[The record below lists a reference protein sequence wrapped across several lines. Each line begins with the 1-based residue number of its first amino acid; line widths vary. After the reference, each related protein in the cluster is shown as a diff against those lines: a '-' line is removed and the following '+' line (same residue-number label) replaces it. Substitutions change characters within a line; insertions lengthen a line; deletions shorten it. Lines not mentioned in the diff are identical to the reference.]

1 MEGLGKSLGLG
12 EKLVQRLWGGPDPS
26 VGRTGSSS
34 LKVLKTNPRAAC
46 FPGVVVLMGRGL
58 LCSWGPCG
66 PWLRAMAWERLPCLI
81 PTSGCEHPQGT
92 LEAVLTTSVTRAC
105 DPGELGV
112 GATVGKGAVALE
124 SQGLGFCQAC
134 LLL

>member
-12 EKLVQRLWGGPDPS
+12 EKLVQRPWGGPDPG

-46 FPGVVVLMGRGL
+46 FPGVVVLMGGGL
-58 LCSWGPCG
+58 LCSWGPRG
-66 PWLRAMAWERLPCLI
+66 PWLRAMARERLPCLI
-81 PTSGCEHPQGT
+81 PTSHCEHPQGA

-112 GATVGKGAVALE
+112 GATVGKQAVALG
-124 SQGLGFCQAC
+124 SQGLGLRQAC